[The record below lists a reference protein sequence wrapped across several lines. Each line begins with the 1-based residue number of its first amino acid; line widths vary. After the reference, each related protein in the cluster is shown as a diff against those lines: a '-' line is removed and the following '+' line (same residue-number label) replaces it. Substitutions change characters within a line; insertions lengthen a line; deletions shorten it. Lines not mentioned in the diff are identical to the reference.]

1 MEGNGSLDTKVTVF
15 FNLFRNF
22 AAKFYKKHIQTLMPD
37 FKLLP
42 MGISDFRHIRRE
54 NYYPELFISR
64 YFLLGLSKLINSE
77 GMKMLFLCKK

>member
-1 MEGNGSLDTKVTVF
+1 
-15 FNLFRNF
+15 
-22 AAKFYKKHIQTLMPD
+22 MPD